1 MLLRE
6 HHSFPLSRSGRRVSW
21 TLRLG
26 RLIIIILVLTVLGG
40 GIWVERKVLLLTAA
54 ELWIVSDP
62 VSHADAAVVLGGG
75 LDGRPF
81 VAAKL
86 YEQGLVKTIL
96 VSQVDD
102 NSPAVAIGVGAGHT
116 EANRQVLLKLG
127 VPATAIDTFG
137 MANKNT
143 KDEAVALH
151 AWAERHH
158 ASAIIIPVEIFA
170 ARRVRWMFDRE
181 FSGQLVQIAVQ
192 SFDPPN
198 YARTSWWQNEYG
210 LIAFQNEI
218 LKYIYYRL
226 KY

>member
-1 MLLRE
+1 MLLRD
-6 HHSFPLSRSGRRVSW
+6 HQSFPLSRSARRINW
-21 TLRLG
+21 TRRLG
-26 RLIIIILVLTVLGG
+26 WLVVVILVLAVLGA
-40 GIWVERKVLLLTAA
+40 GIWVERKLLLLGAA

-86 YEQGLVKTIL
+86 YEQGLVKQIL

-102 NSPAVAIGVGAGHT
+102 NSPSVALGVGAGHT

-127 VPATAIDTFG
+127 VPASAIDTFG
-137 MANKNT
+137 TANKNT
-143 KDEAVALH
+143 KDEALALH

-158 ASAIIIPVEIFA
+158 ASTIIIPVEIFA

>member
-1 MLLRE
+1 MLLRD
-6 HHSFPLSRSGRRVSW
+6 HHIVPLRSARRASW
-21 TLRLG
+21 TRRLG
-26 RLIIIILVLTVLGG
+26 RPIVAILVLTALGVG
-40 GIWVERKVLLLTAA
+40 VWVERERLLLGAA

-86 YEQGLVKTIL
+86 YEQGLVKKIL

-102 NSPAVAIGVGAGHT
+102 NSPAVTIGVSAGHT

-137 MANKNT
+137 TANKNT

-151 AWAERHH
+151 AWAERHR
-158 ASAIIIPVEIFA
+158 ASAIIIPVENFA
-170 ARRVRWMFDRE
+170 ARRVRWMFGRE
-181 FSGQLVQIAVQ
+181 FSGQPVQIEVQ
-192 SFDPPN
+192 SFDPQN
-198 YARTSWWQNEYG
+198 YARASWWQNEYG
-210 LIAFQNEI
+210 VIAFQNEI